1 MKKERKRIMN
11 KVMALI
17 VSAAFLLNLTGCSK
31 GVPEGYVPEG
41 YVPVG
46 YVPEGYISIDDAK
59 ALFSA
64 MTVPVG
70 YLDGTSQEVSDEV
83 RPLLASLLV

>member
-46 YVPEGYISIDDAK
+46 YVPEGY
-59 ALFSA
+59 
-64 MTVPVG
+64 VPEG
-70 YLDGTSQEVSDEV
+70 YLDGWIQSADNSGSTTWQKEPTHA
-83 RPLLASLLV
+83 R